1 MENGKWK
8 VESGKWKVESGKWKV
23 GVKVKEFLKC
33 MSFHEK
39 WRDERLG
46 LIAL

>member
-8 VESGKWKVESGKWKV
+8 VENGKWKMENGKLEL
-23 GVKVKEFLKC
+23 KVKEFLKC